1 MPTRITVIPRSSKSS
16 AVAWTTGCSRA
27 GDGVVAVE
35 GDVDGAELDLIPAP
49 LLDQAG
55 QPLGDRDAAGVNPDQ
70 REPAEVVVA
79 LDDLVRDPR
88 ERALEA
94 FGVQQVLTA
103 VRSGECV
110 LIPLP
115 FRPLW
120 TGLKGRAGSYRAR
133 RTRRT

>member
-1 MPTRITVIPRSSKSS
+1 MDDGLLPP
-16 AVAWTTGCSRA
+16 

-35 GDVDGAELDLIPAP
+35 GDVDGAELDLLPAP

-55 QPLGDRDAAGVNPDQ
+55 EPLGDRDAAGVDAD
-70 REPAEVVVA
+70 EGDLAEVVVA

-94 FGVQQVLTA
+94 FGVQQCLDRMA
-103 VRSGECV
+103 VGKVRAHSPV
-110 LIPLP
+110 HSHP

-120 TGLKGRAGSYRAR
+120 TGLKGRARS
-133 RTRRT
+133 